1 MAFGLPGEP
10 HMRVITRLLTLCS
23 LSMLTLS
30 ALAAPVP
37 GLYQVRETVGS
48 QHAAERELTLQ
59 QALDTLVLRLTGD
72 PEASLRPELL
82 PLREA
87 PQRLVSR
94 YVYDGNTLVVDFDP
108 ASTGEALR
116 AAGLSLWGAD
126 RPELLVW
133 WMTDTP
139 EGAQLVGDAQ
149 ESAKWLQTAARHRGL
164 PLRLPLAD
172 LTEQMLITP
181 DVLMAKDA
189 VELRKVSVRYGV
201 DALLAVQA
209 KPARGNWQGRWQVW
223 MGKDLLQGEATGNSL
238 AALSDAVMLAVQQ
251 KLAPRFVVRPELGAA
266 VTLVVDHAD
275 LLRYAE
281 LERLLEPFH
290 PRLRK
295 VEGARLTY
303 RLQTTPD
310 QLRAQLALLRLR
322 EVPPP
327 VRLASG
333 PAQPGDALA
342 QARSDNALYFQ

>member
-1 MAFGLPGEP
+1 
-10 HMRVITRLLTLCS
+10 MRVIAPLLALCS
-23 LSMLTLS
+23 LSLLS
-30 ALAAPVP
+30 LNALAAPVP

-48 QHAAERELTLQ
+48 QHAAERLLVLQ

-82 PLREA
+82 ALREA

-108 ASTGEALR
+108 ATTGAALR
-116 AAGLSLWGAD
+116 EAGLSLWGAD

-133 WMTDTP
+133 WMTETP
-139 EGAQLVGDAQ
+139 DGAQLVGDAQ
-149 ESAKWLQTAARHRGL
+149 DSASLLQKAAQHRGL

-172 LTEQMLITP
+172 LTEQMMITP
-181 DVLMAKDA
+181 DVLMAHDA
-189 VELRKVSVRYGV
+189 QELRKASQRYGV

-223 MGKDLLQGEATGNSL
+223 LGKDLLQGEATGNSL
-238 AALSDAVMLAVQQ
+238 AALGDAVMLAVQQ
-251 KLAPRFVVRPELGAA
+251 KLAPRFVVRPETGAA

-303 RLQTTPD
+303 RLQASPD

-327 VRLASG
+327 VRLASD
-333 PAQPGDALA
+333 PAQPGAALA
-342 QARSDNALYFQ
+342 QAYSDNALYFQ